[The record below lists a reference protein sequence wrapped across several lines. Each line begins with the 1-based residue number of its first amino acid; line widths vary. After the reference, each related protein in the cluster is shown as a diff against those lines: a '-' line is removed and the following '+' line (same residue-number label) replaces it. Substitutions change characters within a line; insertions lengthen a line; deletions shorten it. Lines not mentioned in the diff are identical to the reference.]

1 MNVLFIGYGSIAAKH
16 KQALDNLYPDA
27 TSYALRSNTAAAPID
42 DITSIYSWDEL
53 PGQIDFAIVSTP
65 TFRHTE
71 FVKTLT
77 EKGIPVFLEKP
88 VADILDGLDELN
100 EQISEQQLPTYVA
113 CNLRFLPVL
122 QFLHTYLNE
131 NKPRIKEVL
140 VYAGSYLPD
149 WRPSINF
156 RENYSARA
164 DMGGGVHLDL
174 FHELDYISW
183 LFGVPEKSI
192 GIRTSNSSL
201 QISAIDFA
209 SFSWMY
215 SGFTTTILL
224 NYFRRKAKRTIEIV
238 FEDDTWI
245 VDLRNNNIVA
255 ESGKIIFEQP
265 EFSIKDTYTKQ
276 MAYFTDC
283 ILKKEN
289 PALNTFG
296 HSLKILK
303 ICLQEDEIK
312 G

>member
-27 TSYALRSNTAAAPID
+27 ICYALRSHAGSAPVAGVVN
-42 DITSIYSWDEL
+42 IYGWEEL
-53 PGQIDFAIVSTP
+53 AEKVDFAIVSTP

-71 FVKTLT
+71 YVKILT

-88 VADILDGLDELN
+88 IASVLDDLDILDQ
-100 EQISEQQLPTYVA
+100 QISQWKLPTYVA

-122 QFLHTYLNE
+122 QFLHAYISDE
-131 NKPRIKEVL
+131 RPRINEVL

-149 WRPSINF
+149 WRPKIDF

-183 LFGVPEKSI
+183 LFGLPSRSI
-192 GIRTSNSSL
+192 SIKTSASSL
-201 QISAIDFA
+201 EISAVDFA
-209 SFSWMY
+209 SFSWVY
-215 SGFTTTILL
+215 NGFTATILL
-224 NYFRRKAKRTIEIV
+224 NYFRRKAKRTIDIV

-245 VDLRNNNIVA
+245 VDLMNNRIIA
-255 ESGKIIFEQP
+255 ESGKVVFDQP
-265 EFSIKDTYTKQ
+265 DFSIKDTYTKQ

-283 ILKKEN
+283 ISKNVTPL
-289 PALNTFG
+289 LNTFG
-296 HSLKILK
+296 NSLKILK

-312 G
+312 R